1 MIVGGGSKYSVT
13 PVLRVRLLAARSP
26 VAVRVTQVCGVLFK
40 RTRHTASTPLCVVV
54 VAFVAKKVP
63 ASTSRTRLSRFSTV
77 SRRFLF
83 FLFYTTF

>member
-40 RTRHTASTPLCVVV
+40 RTRHTASTPLCVV
-54 VAFVAKKVP
+54 AFVAKKVP

-83 FLFYTTF
+83 FLFSTTF

>member
-40 RTRHTASTPLCVVV
+40 RTRHTASTPLCVV
-54 VAFVAKKVP
+54 ASSPKKAGSLNLLYFNTQQHRAEIDDTQRAVP
-63 ASTSRTRLSRFSTV
+63 G
-77 SRRFLF
+77 
-83 FLFYTTF
+83 